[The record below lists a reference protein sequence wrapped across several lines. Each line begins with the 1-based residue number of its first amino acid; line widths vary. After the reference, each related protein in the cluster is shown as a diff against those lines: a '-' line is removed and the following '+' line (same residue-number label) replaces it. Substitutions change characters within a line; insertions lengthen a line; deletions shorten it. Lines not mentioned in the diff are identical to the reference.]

1 MLAEPCRL
9 AVRASGMAEQT
20 APLFETAQQFEKVE
34 RFRQTFHPV
43 RAGFAWIRC
52 LV

>member
-1 MLAEPCRL
+1 MLAKPCRL
-9 AVRASGMAEQT
+9 AVGASGMAEQT

-34 RFRQTFHPV
+34 RFRQSFGPV
-43 RAGFAWIRC
+43 RTR

>member
-9 AVRASGMAEQT
+9 TVGAAGMAEQT

-34 RFRQTFHPV
+34 RLGQTFGPV
-43 RAGFAWIRC
+43 RAG